1 MSAKTYQLDIT
12 KSDGTSEKISFTITD
27 VTRTYKLRFKCSDG
41 SDIYAG
47 DISVGKTENSYDLK
61 LKLSNESVINVG
73 TIVTPVAQTP
83 SFNEASWSIIEKI
96 SESGKANE
104 YFAVGD
110 EKTIELSTGEQIT
123 LVILGFN
130 HDEIYD
136 GSGRKA
142 GITIGMKNLLSTL
155 YSMNSTSTNEGGW
168 DKSKMR
174 NVTMDTIYSQLPS
187 DLRLSIKRVLKK
199 TGEGK
204 GSSSIRISNDLLW
217 LFSEVEID
225 GTTSELYSD
234 EGEQYEYWKTVK
246 DGKNPD
252 DRIKIA
258 TINFSPRPQMWL
270 LRSSSNTTSYLFTG
284 FNPSGKRIFISG
296 DMKSGV
302 CLGFCV

>member
-1 MSAKTYQLDIT
+1 MSAKTYQLTIT
-12 KSDGTSEKISFTITD
+12 KSDGTSEKISFTIPD

-47 DISVGKTENSYDLK
+47 DISINSSENAYDLK

-83 SFNEASWSIIEKI
+83 SFNDASWSTIEKI

-110 EKTIELSTGEQIT
+110 EKIIELTSGEQVT

-136 GSGRKA
+136 GGGRKA
-142 GITIGMKNLLSTL
+142 GITIGTKNLLSTP
-155 YSMNSTSTNEGGW
+155 YSMTSTDTNEGGW

-174 NVTMDTIYSQLPS
+174 NVTMDTIYSQLPP

-225 GTTSELYSD
+225 GTTSELYAD

-246 DGKNPD
+246 DGTKQD
-252 DRIKIA
+252 DRIKNAIV
-258 TINFSPRPQMWL
+258 NFANRPEMWW
-270 LRSSSNTTSYLFTG
+270 LRSSNTTDSNF
-284 FNPSGKRIFISG
+284 RIFNKKGKLIFWGG
-296 DMKSGV
+296 DLNSRV
-302 CLGFCV
+302 CFNFCV